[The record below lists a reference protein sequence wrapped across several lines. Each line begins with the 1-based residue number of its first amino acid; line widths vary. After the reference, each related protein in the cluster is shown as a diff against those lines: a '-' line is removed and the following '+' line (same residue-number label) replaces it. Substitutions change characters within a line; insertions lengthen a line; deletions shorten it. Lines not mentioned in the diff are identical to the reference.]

1 MAVRRGEIRSYLP
14 GVSGRD
20 KPSALSGERVLV
32 VSNDGANRSM
42 QTALVLPVRDSI
54 DADLSPSAFSL
65 VVPLGDLDPLPG
77 GAVLVYWP
85 KVIPMSWF
93 TEPIGVVSQAT
104 MRQVFAA
111 FVDYV
116 GE

>member
-1 MAVRRGEIRSYLP
+1 VAVRRGEIRSYLP

-20 KPSALSGERVLV
+20 KATALSGDHVLV

-42 QTALVLPVRDSI
+42 PTALVLPVRESI
-54 DADLSPSAFSL
+54 DSDLPPSAFSL
-65 VVPLGDLDPLPG
+65 VVPLGDLDPMPG
-77 GAVLVYWP
+77 GAVLTYWP
-85 KVIPMSWF
+85 KVIPISWF
-93 TEPIGVVSQAT
+93 TEPIGLVSKAT

-111 FVDYV
+111 LVDYV

>member
-1 MAVRRGEIRSYLP
+1 VPVRRGEIRSYLP

-20 KPSALSGERVLV
+20 KGPVLSGDRVLV
-32 VSNDGANRSM
+32 ISNDGANRAM
-42 QTALVLPVRDSI
+42 PTALVLPVRDSL
-54 DADLSPSAFSL
+54 DPDLPPSALSL
-65 VVPLGDLDPLPG
+65 VVPLGDLDPIPG
-77 GAVLVYWP
+77 GAVLTYRP
-85 KVIPMSWF
+85 KVIPISWF
-93 TEPIGVVSQAT
+93 TEPVGMLSQAT

>member
-20 KPSALSGERVLV
+20 KPSTISGDRVV
-32 VSNDGANRSM
+32 VISNDGANRAMS
-42 QTALVLPVRDSI
+42 TALVLPILDRVD
-54 DADLSPSAFSL
+54 DDLEPSAFSL
-65 VVPLGDLDPLPG
+65 IVPLGDLDPLPG
-77 GAVLVYWP
+77 AAVQVYWP

-93 TEPIGVVSQAT
+93 TEPVGTISLAT
-104 MRQVFAA
+104 LRQVFAA
-111 FVDYV
+111 LVDYV